1 MLTIQT
7 FLNLADSNGYK
18 KGKAGII
25 GYLFNKGLI
34 NAPIYNYLR
43 KYTKEQ
49 FFKVMQ
55 DAIDRYNALPTS
67 QQIEQNFII
76 ILHF

>member
-7 FLNLADSNGYK
+7 FLNLADTNGYK
-18 KGKAGII
+18 KGKTGIL
-25 GYLFNKGLI
+25 GYLFNKKLI
-34 NAPIYNYLR
+34 NPIIYNYLR

-49 FFKVMQ
+49 FYIVLQ
-55 DAIDRYNALPTS
+55 DAINRYNTLPMN

-76 ILHF
+76 ILQF

>member
-1 MLTIQT
+1 MLSINT
-7 FLNLADSNGYK
+7 FLNLADSKGYK

-34 NAPIYNYLR
+34 NASIYNHLK
-43 KYTKEQ
+43 KYKKEE
-49 FFKVMQ
+49 FFKILQ
-55 DAIDRYNALPTS
+55 DAINRYNALPPH

-76 ILHF
+76 ILSF

>member
-1 MLTIQT
+1 MLTINT
-7 FLNLADSNGYK
+7 FLNLANSNGYK
-18 KGKAGII
+18 KGKTGII

-34 NAPIYNYLR
+34 NATIYNYLR

-49 FFKVMQ
+49 FFKVLE
-55 DAIDRYNALPTS
+55 DAINRYNALPFE

-76 ILHF
+76 ILSF